1 MTRKPALIYKVVETS
16 VVTDESLERIINEYV
31 SSNWV
36 FEGIQF
42 ATRDASKRPAMA
54 FVIFT
59 RNDTEED
66 YVEQG

>member
-31 SSNWV
+31 SSSWV

-66 YVEQG
+66 DVEKG

>member
-31 SSNWV
+31 SANWV
-36 FEGIQF
+36 FDGIQF

-66 YVEQG
+66 DVEQG